1 MTEKDRDET
10 GARDLRPGP
19 VTSRPTSTRGRKRR
33 STRLPTLTRFGAEDL
48 DRLLGLLDEALKER
62 GVAASVY
69 IVGGAA
75 IAFTVDASRRTVDV
89 DVFTRDRVALEVA
102 RTIAEREGGEVH
114 VDWLNTSATPWVP
127 PRPVEATVPP
137 TRPGLTRHIAPAEHL
152 LAMKLVASRVQ
163 DENDIVALVSDLGLV
178 AGSAEDFA
186 DLLERVYD
194 GEGALA
200 QVLGVRDED
209 VRYEALWCGRQAV
222 DLIRAETV
230 GPRRVAEEGT
240 QSSP

>member
-10 GARDLRPGP
+10 EVANSHPGP
-19 VTSRPTSTRGRKRR
+19 VASRPTSMRGRKRR
-33 STRLPTLTRFGAEDL
+33 STRLPTLTRFGAADL
-48 DRLLGLLDEALKER
+48 DRLLGLLDEELKER

-69 IVGGAA
+69 VVGGAA

-89 DVFTRDRVALEVA
+89 DVLTHDQVVLEVA
-102 RTIAEREGGEVH
+102 RTIADRAGEQVH
-114 VDWLNTSATPWVP
+114 ADWLNTSATPWVP
-127 PRPVEATVPP
+127 PRPIETTVPA

-163 DENDIVALVSDLGLV
+163 DENDIVALVRDLGLV
-178 AGSAEDFA
+178 AAMAEHFA

-200 QVLGVRDED
+200 QVLGVRDEE
-209 VRYEALWCGRQAV
+209 VRHEAVWCGRQAV

-230 GPRRVAEEGT
+230 GPRLLPEDGSESGA
-240 QSSP
+240 

>member
-10 GARDLRPGP
+10 GAPDSRPGP
-19 VTSRPTSTRGRKRR
+19 VASRPTSTRGRKRR
-33 STRLPTLTRFGAEDL
+33 STRLPTLTRFGAADL
-48 DRLLGLLDEALKER
+48 DRLLGLLDEELKER

-69 IVGGAA
+69 VVGGAA

-89 DVFTRDRVALEVA
+89 DVLTHDQVVLEVA
-102 RTIAEREGGEVH
+102 RTIADRAGEEVH
-114 VDWLNTSATPWVP
+114 AGWLNTSATPWVP
-127 PRPVEATVPP
+127 PRPVEATVPA

-163 DENDIVALVSDLGLV
+163 DEDDIVALVRDLGLV
-178 AGSAEDFA
+178 AGVAEDFA

-200 QVLGVRDED
+200 QVLGVRDEE
-209 VRYEALWCGRQAV
+209 VRHEAVWCGRQAV

-230 GPRRVAEEGT
+230 GPRPVPEEGT
-240 QSSP
+240 ESSS